1 MQEEDCGEVG
11 EERRMSPKD
20 SIATGTKGKCQALIQ
35 VKLEIRQFFCD
46 GLGFVL
52 KQKERS

>member
-1 MQEEDCGEVG
+1 
-11 EERRMSPKD
+11 MSPKD
-20 SIATGTKGKCQALIQ
+20 SIATGTKGKWQALIQ
-35 VKLEIRQFFCD
+35 VKLEICQFFCD